1 MPADAAPSAAVAPNA
16 ERALGYL
23 REMSP
28 DLRGAAILSAE
39 GAVLAA
45 SGDPEEWREAAAEFI
60 KVADAAGDEPIEQ
73 AHVAT
78 EEGEVFAV
86 RSGGLVAIA
95 VTERFT
101 LASLMLFDMRTVLRD
116 LANGGAS

>member
-1 MPADAAPSAAVAPNA
+1 MPADAASSATVPEA

-28 DLRGAAILSAE
+28 DLRGAAILSSE
-39 GAVLAA
+39 GELLAA
-45 SGDPEEWREAAAEFI
+45 SGDPARWRDAAADFI
-60 KVADAAGDEPIEQ
+60 RAADGAGDEPVEQ

-86 RSGGLVAIA
+86 RNGGLVAVA

-116 LANGGAS
+116 LASGGAS

>member
-1 MPADAAPSAAVAPNA
+1 MAADTAASPSVAADA

-39 GAVLAA
+39 GELLAA
-45 SGDPEEWREAAAEFI
+45 SGDPEAWR
-60 KVADAAGDEPIEQ
+60 DAADEFLKAADGATDEPIEQ

-86 RSGGLVAIA
+86 RSGGLVAVT

-116 LANGGAS
+116 LAAGGPR

>member
-1 MPADAAPSAAVAPNA
+1 MPADAVPSTAVAPNA

-28 DLRGAAILSAE
+28 DLRGAAILSVQ
-39 GAVLAA
+39 GDVLAA

-78 EEGEVFAV
+78 EDGEVFAV
-86 RSGGLVAIA
+86 RSGGLVAVA

>member
-1 MPADAAPSAAVAPNA
+1 MAAEASAAPLQGTEA

-28 DLRGAAILSAE
+28 DLRGAAILA
-39 GAVLAA
+39 GDGKVLAS
-45 SGDPEEWREAAAEFI
+45 SGETAAWGEAAAELLR
-60 KVADAAGDEPIEQ
+60 VADAAGGEPVEQ
-73 AHVAT
+73 VHVGT
-78 EEGEVFAV
+78 DDGEVFAV
-86 RSGGLVAIA
+86 RSGGLAAVA

-116 LANGGAS
+116 LAGATA

>member
-1 MPADAAPSAAVAPNA
+1 MPAEAVPSPTVAQEA

-28 DLRGAAILSAE
+28 DLRGGAVLSAQGE
-39 GAVLAA
+39 LLAA
-45 SGDPEEWREAAAEFI
+45 SGDPDEWRDAAAEFV
-60 KVADAAGDEPIEQ
+60 KVADHAGDEPVEQ

-86 RSGGLVAIA
+86 RSGGLVAVA

-116 LANGGAS
+116 LAGAEAS